1 MMSIVDSISSIAM
14 DTPIATI
21 FMFDWT
27 TDVIESVIEVV
38 VVLRDMEEEFVVAK
52 SDIKLLVGSNPIK
65 FNIAYIM
72 QHAIIY
78 DILLQYLFR
87 LLKFHFV

>member
-27 TDVIESVIEVV
+27 ADVIESVAELVI
-38 VVLRDMEEEFVVAK
+38 VLRDVEEGFAVAK
-52 SDIKLLVGSNPIK
+52 CDIKGVVGFNPIE
-65 FNIAYIM
+65 
-72 QHAIIY
+72 
-78 DILLQYLFR
+78 LSL
-87 LLKFHFV
+87 